1 MENSSNSFLDEDE
14 EEIKVKMILIKKYNG
29 LEEKRK
35 FLWIIGF
42 YLGFLEVVEKRIK
55 FLNNFDERF

>member
-1 MENSSNSFLDEDE
+1 
-14 EEIKVKMILIKKYNG
+14 MILIKKYNG

-35 FLWIIGF
+35 FLRIIGF